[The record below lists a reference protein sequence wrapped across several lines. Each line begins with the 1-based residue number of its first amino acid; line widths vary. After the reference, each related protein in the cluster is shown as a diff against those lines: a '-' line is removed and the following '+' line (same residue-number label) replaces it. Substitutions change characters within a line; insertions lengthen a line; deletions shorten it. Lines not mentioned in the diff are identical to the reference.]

1 MAIQF
6 VCDCGKR
13 ISVGEDMVG
22 KRVRC
27 PACQHVV
34 TVPTDDD
41 GDERDDRARGRPGK
55 SKKKSSAMLYI
66 GLGAGVLLLS
76 CCCLG
81 GVGVGLFFLMAQ
93 NDKVLAGTFPLEEK
107 GTWSSTDRHTTVSQ
121 GLLVSINVPYKGY
134 KVPLK
139 ANRTYVIDLIRN
151 DSNSDPYLV
160 LQDPDGKTVAT
171 NDDWGKGLDARIVY
185 TPPKDGEYRILAATI
200 ADMGSFTLKI
210 ESREPPP
217 PGGDKGKNP
226 GIDNKGKGSS
236 RMILDQKGTWTQQD
250 PLYPARNSRYKSY
263 TVNLQA
269 GKIYT
274 IDLKSANG
282 GLDGVQDPYLYLTD
296 AAGTILA
303 QDDDGGGGLDAR
315 IIYAPAKGGQYQIIA
330 TSLNNCLG
338 NFTLTVRED
347 SK

>member
-6 VCDCGKR
+6 VCDCGKK
-13 ISVGEDMVG
+13 ISVGEDLVG

-41 GDERDDRARGRPGK
+41 GDERDDQSRSRPDK
-55 SKKKSSAMLYI
+55 TKKKSSTVLYI

-93 NDKVLAGTFPLEEK
+93 NDKVLAGAFPLEEQ

-121 GLLVSINVPYKGY
+121 GLIGQASVPYKGY

-139 ANRTYVIDLIRN
+139 GNKTYVIDLIRT
-151 DSNSDPYLV
+151 DSKSDPYLV
-160 LQDPDGKTVAT
+160 LEDPNGKTVAT

-200 ADMGSFTLKI
+200 REHGSFTLKI
-210 ESREPPP
+210 TEMMPALP
-217 PGGDKGKNP
+217 GDKGKNP
-226 GIDNKGKGSS
+226 GIDNKGKGSKL
-236 RMILDQKGTWTQQD
+236 ILDQKGTWTAQD
-250 PLYPARNSRYKSY
+250 PLYPPRNSRYKSY

-282 GLDGVQDPYLYLTD
+282 GVDGVQDPYLYLTD
-296 AAGTILA
+296 AAGTVLA
-303 QDDDGGGGLDAR
+303 QDDDSGGGLDAR
-315 IIYAPAKGGQYQIIA
+315 IVYSPAKTGQYQIIA

-347 SK
+347 AK